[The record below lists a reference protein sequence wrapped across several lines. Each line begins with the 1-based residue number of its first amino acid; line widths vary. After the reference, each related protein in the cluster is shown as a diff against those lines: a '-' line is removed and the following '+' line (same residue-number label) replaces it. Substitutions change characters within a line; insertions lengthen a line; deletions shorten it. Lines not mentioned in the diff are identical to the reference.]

1 MHHDGD
7 DLHDEHHGHD
17 ELHKDGTPG
26 DDVLTGGPGNHILH
40 GGAGNDTLWGG
51 EGDDDIGGGSG
62 DDLLI
67 GGPGGDLLDG
77 GPGHDIASYIES
89 RAGVH
94 VDLSAAFYDPH
105 AENAPVRGGDATGDQ
120 LTGIEELWGSNRGD
134 VLRGN
139 HTANRLFGNGGN
151 DQVYGG
157 GGNDFLRGGMDADSL
172 FGDGGKDE
180 LFGDMGVDELMGG
193 AGDDILFGGDGD
205 DTLMGGPGNDMLEGG
220 AGADSHHG
228 DGRVDAMTGDPMMDT
243 GSDTAAYTT
252 SPEAVTVNLGG
263 AGTAE
268 DPIAM
273 GGHATGDSFM
283 GIENLRGSMYDDML
297 VGDSPHADYMAMDD
311 DDSTD
316 VDESML
322 YSGANTI
329 YGNMGADKIKG
340 MGGADMLYGGKGDDV
355 LYGGDGMGG
364 ADGDDKLYGQIG
376 DDLLKGGLG
385 NDTLTGGAGADKL
398 FGGWVEFPDG
408 PDGDPDPMADEEG
421 MDTAD
426 YSGSPEGVH
435 VDLTPADVDEN
446 RQTPDAIPM
455 GKGGDA
461 EGDSYHD
468 IQNLTGSAHMDM
480 LKGDMNDNVLMG
492 MGGDDWDDQ
501 ETTDVVEGGLFGGAG
516 QDELHGGDGNDWL
529 DASGR
534 GETAG
539 DITDNDGVAG
549 DNTANLIMGGKG
561 NDMLIGGA
569 GHDRDEI
576 DLNGP
581 DNSSGLADGD
591 TSDDN
596 ATITEGG
603 LFGGA
608 GNDTLN
614 GGDGADVIMGEAGD
628 DTIIYD
634 AADNPTSAVDGITID
649 DNEFTGV
656 VDSVDGGTGTDTL
669 DASASTTGLTL
680 DLNTTDDAFV
690 NIENVIGSEDAANN
704 LTGDGMANSLTGGE
718 AADTIAGMAGND
730 MIMAGE
736 GDDVAITGGA
746 GNDTIYGGDGADSLL
761 GGAGADMLVGGEGAD
776 TLDGDTGA
784 DTFVLGKE
792 PDHTE
797 AAPITDTISDFNS
810 LQGDVIDLTAFN
822 LSNADL
828 EDIIGD
834 ATVPG
839 TNTVALDLSEYGGG
853 AVQIVLEGLGDLG
866 IDDFMI

>member
-1 MHHDGD
+1 MANFFGD
-7 DLHDEHHGHD
+7 MYDN
-17 ELHKDGTPG
+17 
-26 DDVLTGGPGNHILH
+26 VLMGGPD
-40 GGAGNDTLWGG
+40 NDVLWGG
-51 EGDDDIGGGSG
+51 MGDDDISGGGG
-62 DDLLI
+62 DDRLT

-77 GPGHDIASYIES
+77 GPGHDIASYTES

-105 AENAPVRGGDATGDQ
+105 ADNAPVRGGDATGDQ

-172 FGDGGKDE
+172 FGDGGKDV
-180 LFGDMGVDELMGG
+180 LFGDMGVDELLGGAGDDMLFGGAGDDLLMGG
-193 AGDDILFGGDGD
+193 AGDDV
-205 DTLMGGPGNDMLEGG
+205 LEGG

-228 DGRVDAMTGDPMMDT
+228 DGRVNAMTGEPVADT
-243 GSDTAAYTT
+243 GSDTAAYTI

-263 AGTAE
+263 AGTAD

-273 GGHATGDSFM
+273 GGHATGDTFM

-297 VGDSPHADYMAMDD
+297 VGHSPHADYMPMDD
-311 DDSTD
+311 ESTTD

-322 YSGANTI
+322 DDGANTI
-329 YGNMGADKIKG
+329 YGNMGADRIKG
-340 MGGADMLYGGKGDDV
+340 MGGADMLYGGKGDDA

-364 ADGDDKLYGQIG
+364 ADGNDKLYGQIG
-376 DDLLKGGLG
+376 DDQLNGGLG

-408 PDGDPDPMADEEG
+408 PDGDPAPMADLEG
-421 MDTAD
+421 IDTAD
-426 YSGSPEGVH
+426 YSMSPEGVH
-435 VDLTPADVDEN
+435 VDLTPADIDEN
-446 RQTPDAIPM
+446 RQTPDAIPL

-534 GETAG
+534 GETSGAV
-539 DITDNDGVAG
+539 TDNDGVAEA
-549 DNTANLIMGGKG
+549 NTANLIMGGRG
-561 NDMLIGGA
+561 DDMLIGGA
-569 GHDRDEI
+569 GHDRNEMDP
-576 DLNGP
+576 DGP
-581 DNSSGLADGD
+581 DNSTGTTDGD
-591 TSDDN
+591 TDDDN
-596 ATITEGG
+596 AITFEGG

-608 GNDTLN
+608 GDDTLD
-614 GGDGADVIMGEAGD
+614 GGAGADMIMGEAGD
-628 DTIIYD
+628 DVIIYD
-634 AADNPTSAVDGITID
+634 AADNAAVDDDGIPAASITD
-649 DNEFTGV
+649 M
-656 VDSVDGGTGTDTL
+656 VDGGAGMDTL
-669 DASASTTGLTL
+669 DASESTAGLTL

-690 NIENVIGSEDAANN
+690 NIENVIGSEEAANT
-704 LTGDGMANSLTGGE
+704 LTGDAMANSLTGGDE
-718 AADTIAGMAGND
+718 ADTIAGMGGND
-730 MIMAGE
+730 MIMAGD
-736 GDDVAITGGA
+736 GADVAITGGD
-746 GNDTIYGGDGADSLL
+746 GNDTIYGGDGNDSLS
-761 GGAGADMLVGGEGAD
+761 GGDGADMLVGGEGAD
-776 TLDGDTGA
+776 TLVGGTGR
-784 DTFVLGKE
+784 DTFVLGME
-792 PDHTE
+792 PDHGGDDGDPTTGGDG
-797 AAPITDTISDFNS
+797 ITDQIADFNS
-810 LQGDVIDLTAFN
+810 LQGDMIDLTALN

-828 EDIIGD
+828 EDIIGA
-834 ATVPG
+834 ATVPTDG
-839 TNTVALDLSEYGGG
+839 TVALDLSEYGGG
-853 AVQIVLEGLGDLG
+853 AVQIVLDGLGDLG
-866 IDDFMI
+866 LDDFII